1 MTELVNTYTG
11 RSNNKAPQRK
21 KLVLTQTTTSQPVVK
36 TDTFPILW
44 DFAIPIDRKI
54 DANKPDIPI
63 KDHKNKS
70 CILTELMF
78 LKGKNLPVVEFG
90 KITKSED
97 LEIEIKRMQH
107 LKLKL
112 VPVVVRAFGTVK
124 KTQNNI

>member
-63 KDHKNKS
+63 KDHKNKP

-97 LEIEIKRMQH
+97 LEIEIKRM
-107 LKLKL
+107 
-112 VPVVVRAFGTVK
+112 
-124 KTQNNI
+124 

>member
-78 LKGKNLPVVEFG
+78 LKGKNLPVVEFDKLQNL
-90 KITKSED
+90 KI
-97 LEIEIKRMQH
+97 

-112 VPVVVRAFGTVK
+112 
-124 KTQNNI
+124 NECSI

>member
-63 KDHKNKS
+63 KDHKSKS

-90 KITKSED
+90 KITTSED
-97 LEIEIKRMQH
+97 LEIEIKRM
-107 LKLKL
+107 
-112 VPVVVRAFGTVK
+112 
-124 KTQNNI
+124 